1 MFYSTGRSPHLPKV
15 GIAVEVECTITAE
28 VLIKKGFIVEKE
40 EDLVNYK
47 KQTEVQTK
55 VYADSTGKTY
65 TEEEVS
71 KMDKRT
77 NLYKELTK

>member
-1 MFYSTGRSPHLPKV
+1 MKIEYIKDWTGH
-15 GIAVEVECTITAE
+15 
-28 VLIKKGFIVEKE
+28 KKGDVIDTDFLTARWMVKNEICIYVDE
-40 EDLVNYK
+40 
-47 KQTEVQTK
+47 KQTTATK
-55 VYADSTGKTY
+55 VYTDSTGKTY

>member
-55 VYADSTGKTY
+55 VYTDSTGKTY